1 LTLDFA
7 LSEEQQLLVD
17 AATDFVRRE
26 CPPELIR
33 EHARAGTFDPQVWKK
48 FAATGWLGLGVS
60 PEHGGSG
67 GTVLDAALVLEA
79 TAPAIEAI
87 GPTFATMCFGGQ
99 MLDTMGTPEQKA
111 KLLPRLVDGDARFA
125 LSITEPGGGTDV
137 LGAMKT
143 TAARVEGG
151 WVINGAKVF
160 TSASTDAHFLVVVA
174 RTSPPEASA
183 RGGGTR
189 RRSQPGPSGPSGRGG
204 AKQAYGVSVFLV
216 DRDAPGVTLTPLP
229 AMNDEDTNAAYYDDV
244 FVADDRLLGELDR
257 GFYGL
262 LAMLN
267 NERIGIGAL
276 CVGWGQAALDQ
287 ARAYA
292 LERQAFGGV
301 IGRFQAVQHHIARM
315 HLLVQ
320 QARLMVYR
328 AAWLQS
334 EGRPCGLEATAAKS
348 VAAENV
354 FEACD
359 RGMQVMGGI
368 GYTTECD
375 INRYWRRVRLFRLA
389 PISNEMALNS
399 IAEWLGMPRS
409 F

>member
-1 LTLDFA
+1 MGLDFS

-26 CPPELIR
+26 CPPELVR
-33 EHARAGTFDPQVWKK
+33 EHARAGTFDESLWKK
-48 FAATGWLGLGVS
+48 FAATGWLGLGIS
-60 PEHGGSG
+60 PEYGGSG
-67 GTVLDAALVLEA
+67 GTVLDAALVLEV
-79 TAPAIEAI
+79 TAPVHEAI

-99 MLDTMGTPEQKA
+99 MLESMGTPEQKA
-111 KLLPRLVDGDARFA
+111 ELLPRLVDGDAKFA

-143 TAARVEGG
+143 NAKRVDGG
-151 WVINGAKVF
+151 WVINGSKVF
-160 TSASTDAHFLVVVA
+160 TSASTDADYLVVVA
-174 RTSPPEASA
+174 RTSPP
-183 RGGGTR
+183 
-189 RRSQPGPSGPSGRGG
+189 G
-204 AKQAYGVSVFLV
+204 AKQAHGVSVFLV
-216 DRDAPGVTLTPLP
+216 DRHAPGVTLTRIP
-229 AMNDEDTNAAYYDDV
+229 AMNDEDTNSAFYEDV
-244 FVADDRLLGELDR
+244 LVGDDRLLGELDR

-262 LAMLN
+262 LGMLN
-267 NERIGIGAL
+267 NERIGIGAM
-276 CVGWGQAALDQ
+276 CVGWGQAAIDQ

-292 LERQAFGGV
+292 LEREAFGGV
-301 IGRFQAVQHHIARM
+301 IGRFQAVQHHLARM
-315 HLLVQ
+315 YLLVE
-320 QARLMVYR
+320 QARWLVYR
-328 AAWLQS
+328 AAWMQS

-354 FEACD
+354 FQACD
-359 RGMQVMGGI
+359 LGMQVMGGI

>member
-1 LTLDFA
+1 

-26 CPPELIR
+26 CPPELVR
-33 EHARAGTFDPQVWKK
+33 EHARAGTFDESLWKK
-48 FAATGWLGLGVS
+48 FAATGWLGLGIS
-60 PEHGGSG
+60 PEYGGSG
-67 GTVLDAALVLEA
+67 GTVLDAALVLEV
-79 TAPAIEAI
+79 TAPVHEAI

-99 MLDTMGTPEQKA
+99 MLESMGTPEQKA
-111 KLLPRLVDGDARFA
+111 ELLPRLVDGDAKFA

-143 TAARVEGG
+143 NAKRVDGG
-151 WVINGAKVF
+151 WVINGSKVF
-160 TSASTDAHFLVVVA
+160 TSASTDADYLVVVA
-174 RTSPPEASA
+174 RTSPP
-183 RGGGTR
+183 
-189 RRSQPGPSGPSGRGG
+189 G
-204 AKQAYGVSVFLV
+204 AKQAHGVSVFLV
-216 DRDAPGVTLTPLP
+216 DRHAPGVTLTRIP
-229 AMNDEDTNAAYYDDV
+229 AMNDEDTNSAFYEDV
-244 FVADDRLLGELDR
+244 LVGDDRLLGELDR

-262 LAMLN
+262 LGMLN
-267 NERIGIGAL
+267 NERIGIGAM
-276 CVGWGQAALDQ
+276 CVGWGQAAIDQ

-292 LERQAFGGV
+292 LEREAFGGV
-301 IGRFQAVQHHIARM
+301 IGRFQAVQHHLARM
-315 HLLVQ
+315 YLLVE
-320 QARLMVYR
+320 QARWLVYR
-328 AAWLQS
+328 AAWMQS

-354 FEACD
+354 FQACD
-359 RGMQVMGGI
+359 LGMQVMGGI

>member
-1 LTLDFA
+1 LGLDFS

-26 CPPELIR
+26 CPPELVR
-33 EHARAGTFDPQVWKK
+33 EHARAGTYDHSLWKK
-48 FAATGWLGLGVS
+48 FASTGWLGLGIS
-60 PEHGGSG
+60 PEYGGSG
-67 GTVLDAALVLEA
+67 GTVLDAALVLEV
-79 TAPAIEAI
+79 TAPVHEAI

-99 MLDTMGTPEQKA
+99 MLETMGTPEQKA
-111 KLLPRLVDGDARFA
+111 ELLPRLVDGEARFA

-143 TAARVEGG
+143 TATKADGG

-160 TSASTDAHFLVVVA
+160 TSASTDADYLVVVA
-174 RTSPPEASA
+174 RSSPP
-183 RGGGTR
+183 
-189 RRSQPGPSGPSGRGG
+189 G
-204 AKQAYGVSVFLV
+204 AKQAHGVSVFLV
-216 DRDAPGVTLTPLP
+216 DRQAPGVTLTRLP
-229 AMNDEDTNAAYYDDV
+229 AMNDEDTNAAYYEDV
-244 FVADDRLLGELDR
+244 FVPEDRLLGELDR

-262 LAMLN
+262 LGMLN
-267 NERIGIGAL
+267 NERIGIGAM

-292 LERQAFGGV
+292 LEREAFGGV
-301 IGRFQAVQHHIARM
+301 IGRFQAVQHHLARM
-315 HLLVQ
+315 YLLVE
-320 QARLMVYR
+320 QARGMVYR
-328 AAWLQS
+328 AAWMQS
-334 EGRPCGLEATAAKS
+334 EGRPCGLEATAAKA
-348 VAAENV
+348 VAAENI

-359 RGMQVMGGI
+359 LGMQVMGGI

>member
-1 LTLDFA
+1 M
-7 LSEEQQLLVD
+7 
-17 AATDFVRRE
+17 
-26 CPPELIR
+26 
-33 EHARAGTFDPQVWKK
+33 
-48 FAATGWLGLGVS
+48 
-60 PEHGGSG
+60 
-67 GTVLDAALVLEA
+67 LE
-79 TAPAIEAI
+79 
-87 GPTFATMCFGGQ
+87 
-99 MLDTMGTPEQKA
+99 TMGTPEQKA
-111 KLLPRLVDGDARFA
+111 ELLPRLVDGDARFA

-143 TAARVEGG
+143 NATRVDGG

-160 TSASTDAHFLVVVA
+160 TSASTDADYLVVVA
-174 RTSPPEASA
+174 RTSPP
-183 RGGGTR
+183 
-189 RRSQPGPSGPSGRGG
+189 G
-204 AKQAYGVSVFLV
+204 AKKAHGVSVFLV
-216 DRDAPGVTLTPLP
+216 DRAAPGVTLTPIP
-229 AMNDEDTNAAYYDDV
+229 AMNDEDTNAAYYEDV
-244 FVADDRLLGELDR
+244 FVPENRLLGELDR

-262 LAMLN
+262 LGMLN
-267 NERIGIGAL
+267 NERLGIGAM
-276 CVGWGQAALDQ
+276 CVGWGQAAIQQ

-292 LERQAFGGV
+292 LEREAFGGV

-315 HLLVQ
+315 YLLVE
-320 QARLMVYR
+320 QARWMVYR

-334 EGRPCGLEATAAKS
+334 EGRPCGLEATAAKV

-359 RGMQVMGGI
+359 IGMQVMGGI

>member
-1 LTLDFA
+1 LALDFA

-26 CPPELIR
+26 CPPELVR
-33 EHARAGTFDPQVWKK
+33 EHARAGTYDEALWKK
-48 FAATGWLGLGVS
+48 FAATGWLGLGVA
-60 PEHGGSG
+60 PEYGGSG

-87 GPTFATMCFGGQ
+87 GPTFATMCFGGH
-99 MLDTMGTPEQKA
+99 MLETMGTPEQKA
-111 KLLPRLVDGDARFA
+111 ELLPRLVDGDARFA

-143 TAARVEGG
+143 TATVVAGG
-151 WVINGAKVF
+151 WKINGAKVF

-174 RTSPPEASA
+174 RTSPP
-183 RGGGTR
+183 
-189 RRSQPGPSGPSGRGG
+189 G
-204 AKQAYGVSVFLV
+204 AKKAHGVSVFLV

-244 FVADDRLLGELDR
+244 FVGEDRLLGELDR

-276 CVGWGQAALDQ
+276 CVGWGRAAIEQ
-287 ARAYA
+287 ARGYA
-292 LERQAFGGV
+292 LEREAFGGV

-315 HLLVQ
+315 YLLVE
-320 QARLMVYR
+320 QAQLMVYR

-334 EGRPCGLEATAAKS
+334 TGRPCGLEATAAKS
-348 VAAENV
+348 IAAENV